1 MTGLPFGYHVAH
13 YIKSPMGV
21 SMIRS
26 MTSFARCVTQG
37 EWGSLQLE
45 LRSVNH
51 RYLELNLRLPET
63 VRALEPKVRERVAK
77 RLGRG
82 KVDCNIHFQP
92 PTDSVDKMVINEALV
107 KKLAHASREVDA
119 LLYNPSPVNSLDVLQ
134 WPGVMQPTALDEGRV
149 HSEALLLLD
158 QAIEEMTQN
167 RGREG
172 EKLKAII
179 LKRCDAA
186 DEVVTTVRARLPEVL
201 AAVRNRLRERLSDL
215 RQELDENRLEQ
226 EMVIAAQK
234 LDVDEEMD
242 RLETHLTEVRSVLN
256 TDKPVGRRL
265 DFLMQELNREANTL
279 GSKSADTETTKASVE
294 LKVLI
299 EQMREQVQ
307 NIE

>member
-1 MTGLPFGYHVAH
+1 
-13 YIKSPMGV
+13 
-21 SMIRS
+21 MIRS
-26 MTSFARCVTQG
+26 MTSFARCEAQG

-51 RYLELNLRLPET
+51 RYLELNLRLPEELR
-63 VRALEPKVRERVAK
+63 VLDPKIRERLNA

-82 KVDCNIHFQP
+82 KVDCNVRFQP
-92 PTDSVDKMVINEALV
+92 PEAQSGEMKIDIELV
-107 KKLAHASREVDA
+107 KKLAHASREVDGI
-119 LLYNPSPVNSLDVLQ
+119 LYNAAPINSLDVLQ
-134 WPGVMQPTALDEGRV
+134 WPGVLQAGGLDEGQLR
-149 HSEALLLLD
+149 SEALSLLD
-158 QAIEEMTQN
+158 QAIDEMTQN

-172 EKLKAII
+172 EKLKEII

-186 DEVVTTVRARLPEVL
+186 EEVVK
-201 AAVRNRLRERLSDL
+201 AVRERMPEILKGIRTRLAERLAEL
-215 RQELDENRLEQ
+215 RTEVDENRLEQ
-226 EMVIAAQK
+226 ELVITAQK

-242 RLETHLTEVRSVLN
+242 RLETHISEVRSVLD

>member
-1 MTGLPFGYHVAH
+1 
-13 YIKSPMGV
+13 
-21 SMIRS
+21 MIRS
-26 MTSFARCVTQG
+26 MTSFARCVSQG

-63 VRALEPKVRERVAK
+63 IRVLEPKIRERISQ

-92 PTDSVDKMVINEALV
+92 PVESAGEMVINEALV
-107 KKLAHASREVDA
+107 KKLAHATREVDA
-119 LLYNPSPVNSLDVLQ
+119 LIYNPSPVNSLDVMQ
-134 WPGVMQPTALDEGRV
+134 WPGVMQPPALDEERV

-167 RGREG
+167 RSREG

-186 DEVVTTVRARLPEVL
+186 DEVVKAVRARLPEVL
-201 AAVRNRLRERLSDL
+201 AAVRNRLSERLADL

-242 RLETHLTEVRSVLN
+242 RLETHITEVRRVLDS
-256 TDKPVGRRL
+256 DKPVGRRL

-279 GSKSADTETTKASVE
+279 GSKSADTETTSASVE